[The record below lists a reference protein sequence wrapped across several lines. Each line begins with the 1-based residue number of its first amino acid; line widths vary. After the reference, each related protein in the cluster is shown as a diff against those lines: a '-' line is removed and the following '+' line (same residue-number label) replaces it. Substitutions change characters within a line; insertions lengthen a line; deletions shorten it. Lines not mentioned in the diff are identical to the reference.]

1 MVKVM
6 EEWKSGMSTVISH
19 TFRIIL
25 NAHVHVQAN
34 EDQLG

>member
-1 MVKVM
+1 MVRIEPGM
-6 EEWKSGMSTVISH
+6 EEWKSGMSTVIS
-19 TFRIIL
+19 RIIL